1 MSGAAGE
8 NVDRDLYSDLVEDG
22 ETMVRTQNV
31 ALRER
36 VKMHENEIL
45 SIRLQLQDTGEANV
59 RLKEENLTLEK
70 NISCLYKTAVLVRR
84 VSLDSI
90 SFAKDERLFPSF
102 SGHTLDGVNSSRA
115 PSFLQN

>member
-8 NVDRDLYSDLVEDG
+8 NGDRDLYSDLVEDG

-45 SIRLQLQDTGEANV
+45 SLRLQLQDTGEANV
-59 RLKEENLTLEK
+59 RLKEENMTLEK

-84 VSLDSI
+84 VSFDST
-90 SFAKDERLFPSF
+90 SSSKDARPSRAF
-102 SGHTLDGVNSSRA
+102 SGHA
-115 PSFLQN
+115 